1 MINYLRNRKLAF
13 YIALLY
19 VGFGTLSVCS
29 VYPADPFY
37 GEWSLLGLL
46 ITFPVS
52 IISFGYRY
60 ANPNF
65 LYPVFIIQ
73 TIMLIMTFLILTV
86 LIKIKKNLKF
96 CTAIELY
103 LYAPKLIIIII

>member
-1 MINYLRNRKLAF
+1 MMTYIRNRKLAF

-29 VYPADPFY
+29 VYPDDPFY
-37 GEWSLLGLL
+37 GEWSLFGLV

-60 ANPNF
+60 AEADF

-73 TIMLIMTFLILTV
+73 TIMFLLTFFILGTF
-86 LIKIKKNLKF
+86 IKRKNSN
-96 CTAIELY
+96 I
-103 LYAPKLIIIII
+103 

>member
-1 MINYLRNRKLAF
+1 MMAYLRNRKLAF

-29 VYPADPFY
+29 VYPDDLFY
-37 GEWSLLGLL
+37 GEWSLFGLL

-60 ANPNF
+60 AEADI

-73 TIMLIMTFLILTV
+73 TIMFFLTFFILGNF
-86 LIKIKKNLKF
+86 IKK
-96 CTAIELY
+96 
-103 LYAPKLIIIII
+103 

>member
-1 MINYLRNRKLAF
+1 MINYIRNRKLAF
-13 YIALLY
+13 YIALSY

-29 VYPADPFY
+29 VYPTDAFY
-37 GEWSLLGLL
+37 GEWSVFGLL

-60 ANPNF
+60 AEPKI

-73 TIMLIMTFLILTV
+73 TIMFFLTFSILTV
-86 LIKIKKNLKF
+86 FIKTKKSDIKI
-96 CTAIELY
+96 E
-103 LYAPKLIIIII
+103 

>member
-13 YIALLY
+13 YIALSY

-29 VYPADPFY
+29 IYPADPFY
-37 GEWSLLGLL
+37 GEWSIFGLL

-60 ANPNF
+60 AEANL

-73 TIMLIMTFLILTV
+73 IIMFILTFLILTAFIKTKK
-86 LIKIKKNLKF
+86 IKID
-96 CTAIELY
+96 
-103 LYAPKLIIIII
+103 

>member
-1 MINYLRNRKLAF
+1 MITFPRDRKLAF
-13 YIALLY
+13 YIAFLY

-37 GEWSLLGLL
+37 GEWSLFGLL

-60 ANPNF
+60 TEANL

-73 TIMLIMTFLILTV
+73 ILMFILTFLILTTF
-86 LIKIKKNLKF
+86 IKKKKSNNE
-96 CTAIELY
+96 ID
-103 LYAPKLIIIII
+103 